1 MLLPFTVEIHF
12 SLEEAGGTS
21 VTRIGTARDS
31 VIDVPIPDAM
41 LENEENDQNY
51 KIYAF
56 VYLTGNGSG
65 NTEHK
70 ITIPVKA
77 RPKPE
82 IPGIPEKPELF
93 RETIETV
100 NAAAEKA
107 EVAQKQAEAWAH
119 GHEGYPERDVD
130 NAKYYAKQAEKEATS
145 ISGRVENGKKDIDSY
160 IRQKKADL
168 KGETGN
174 VFFAAFR
181 VVAGKLKLYS
191 DPTVDKVRF
200 KRTGS
205 RLKYR
210 LKM

>member
-1 MLLPFTVEIHF
+1 MHF
-12 SLEEAGGTS
+12 SLEETGGTS
-21 VTRIGTARDS
+21 VTRIGTVRDS

-65 NTEHK
+65 NTEYK

-82 IPGIPEKPELF
+82 IPGTPEKPELF

-107 EVAQKQAEAWAH
+107 EMAQKQAETWAH
-119 GHEGYPERDVD
+119 GHESYPERDTD
-130 NAKYYAKQAEKEATS
+130 NAKYYAEQAKKEAAS
-145 ISGRVENGKKDIDSY
+145 IPGRVEEGKKDIDNY
-160 IRQKKADL
+160 VHQKETEL

-174 VFFAAFR
+174 VHFAAFK
-181 VVAGKLKLYS
+181 VVKGRLKMYS
-191 DPTVDKVRF
+191 DPTVDKMRF
-200 KRTGS
+200 SRKRS

-210 LKM
+210 LKF

>member
-1 MLLPFTVEIHF
+1 MHF
-12 SLEEAGGTS
+12 SLEETGGTS
-21 VTRIGTARDS
+21 VTRIGTVRDS

-56 VYLTGNGSG
+56 VYLAGNGSG
-65 NTEHK
+65 NTEYK

-82 IPGIPEKPELF
+82 IPGTPEKPELF

-107 EVAQKQAEAWAH
+107 EMAQKQAETWAH
-119 GHEGYPERDVD
+119 GHESYPERDTD
-130 NAKYYAKQAEKEATS
+130 NAKYYAEQAKKEAAT

-181 VVAGKLKLYS
+181 VVTGKLKLYS
-191 DPTVDKVRF
+191 DPAVDKVRF
-200 KRTGS
+200 QRTGS